1 LAWLAERWRFHL
13 IILKKT
19 AVGPPLKNRER
30 KKGKETDMLQKKT
43 IILILLFSI
52 LTIIFLLINGGC
64 SKHIPQETDEA
75 KAFKIL
81 KAKKTDPKTGL
92 AETLDPNLI
101 KGEDR
106 EGYQIAKE
114 IPEVLAQLPCFC
126 GCEAV
131 GHENLLDCFVDE
143 HGVG

>member
-1 LAWLAERWRFHL
+1 MVKRISPYL
-13 IILKKT
+13 
-19 AVGPPLKNRER
+19 
-30 KKGKETDMLQKKT
+30 M
-43 IILILLFSI
+43 LLFSI
-52 LTIIFLLINGGC
+52 LAISFLLINGGC
-64 SKHIPQETDEA
+64 SKRVPQESGEA
-75 KAFKIL
+75 KAFKVL
-81 KAKKTDPKTGL
+81 KAKVTDSKTGL
-92 AETLDPNLI
+92 PKTLDPNPI

-114 IPEVLAQLPCFC
+114 IPEILAQLPCFC

>member
-1 LAWLAERWRFHL
+1 MVK
-13 IILKKT
+13 KKT
-19 AVGPPLKNRER
+19 PF
-30 KKGKETDMLQKKT
+30 
-43 IILILLFSI
+43 LILLFPI
-52 LTIIFLLINGGC
+52 LAISFLLVIGGC
-64 SKHIPQETDEA
+64 SKHIPQDSDEA
-75 KAFKIL
+75 KTFKIL
-81 KAKKTDPKTGL
+81 KAKMTDPKTGL
-92 AETLDPNLI
+92 PKTLDPNLI

-114 IPEVLAQLPCFC
+114 IPEILAQLPCFC